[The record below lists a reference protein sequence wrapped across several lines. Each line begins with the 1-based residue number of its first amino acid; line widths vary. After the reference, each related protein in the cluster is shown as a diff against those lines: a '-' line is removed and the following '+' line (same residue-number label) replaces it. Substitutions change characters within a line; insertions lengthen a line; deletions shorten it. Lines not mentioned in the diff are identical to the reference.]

1 MSKWVASNG
10 LTRIGNFEKCVGAY
24 SRVRPKQM
32 KAEMKNKRI
41 IITIWAFFLSVT
53 TLRAQEMRM
62 QAPSAV
68 GVGDQFG
75 VSYTVSGRAERIEA
89 PKTTNLT
96 RIGGP
101 STSTSHSVTFVNGH
115 RESSSTYTYTFYY
128 RADAEGTA
136 TLGEASCVVDGKRL
150 TSRGATIQVQKSSP
164 RQQQR
169 QQDPWDDWAD
179 PFAQMRQMQQQ
190 MMGGGSRQS
199 HQQQK
204 PVTIDGTTLFAQAAV
219 SNRQPYA
226 GEQIIVTYRVY
237 TQVSLRQFLIDKLPG
252 NKGFWAEDLTGDQR
266 QVKQWEEEVN
276 GKRYMVA
283 EIRRGALYAQQNGKL
298 RIEPLD
304 MDVLA
309 MVPRQRTG
317 SIFDLFDDPFFNM
330 GQAVE
335 RHLRT
340 SPIDIN
346 VKPLPTAPDSYCG
359 AVGQFNITSSTDNT
373 ELRANEAITYRI
385 TIKGKGNLMLI
396 NAPDINFPAS
406 FEVYDPVINDQLNR
420 SNDGVSGSR
429 TFEWVLIPRSE
440 GEYEIPATTLSYFD
454 PKTGQYVSQ
463 QLEAVKLKVGAADAR
478 TSQQVSSKRGIDRLN
493 HDINY
498 IHTRQ
503 IAQRPAEAWQR
514 IEWWFWALLALI
526 IVAILAI
533 PLLHRHRQEQLQ
545 DVAGMRQ
552 KRALRQAKRRLKKAE
567 KHLNDGN
574 DEAFYEETYKAI
586 WGCLADKY
594 NIELAKL
601 SSDTVRDCLSEKQ
614 VAEQQQ
620 EEILQT
626 LQEVDFAR
634 FGPGDSSSKKQT
646 IYSKALTMIRNLSF
660 VIAALFV
667 AIGGAQA
674 QNTWQEGNVA
684 YQQGDYAAA
693 IDSYEQLLQEGV
705 CAADLY
711 YNLGNA
717 YYRTNHI
724 GLAVLNYERSL
735 LLSPSN
741 RDARENLAI
750 AQDKTVDHIQPL
762 PRVQIK
768 RQLMKVVHWTSA
780 RGWRVALLILLLLT
794 GAALTL
800 RRIAASY
807 TWRKRGFVCT
817 LVLVLLLLPT
827 VAFAI
832 VSQRQLTHSAR
843 MVVLKPEVA
852 VYSAPENNSNLVFV
866 VHEGLTVD
874 IEESL
879 GDWYRIRLDD
889 GNNGWIH
896 QNDGERI

>member
-1 MSKWVASNG
+1 
-10 LTRIGNFEKCVGAY
+10 
-24 SRVRPKQM
+24 
-32 KAEMKNKRI
+32 
-41 IITIWAFFLSVT
+41 
-53 TLRAQEMRM
+53 MRL
-62 QAPSAV
+62 QAPGTV
-68 GVGDQFG
+68 GVGEQFG
-75 VSYTVSGRAERIEA
+75 VSYTVNGHAERIES

-101 STSTSHSVTFVNGH
+101 STSTSHSVSFVNG
-115 RESSSTYTYTFYY
+115 RAERSSSTTYTYYY

-164 RQQQR
+164 RQQQQQ

-190 MMGGGSRQS
+190 IRQQLTGGGGQSR
-199 HQQQK
+199 QQQK
-204 PVTIDGTTLFAQAAV
+204 PVTIDGTSLFAQAAV
-219 SNRQPYA
+219 NNRQPYA

-237 TQVSLRQFLIDKLPG
+237 TQVSLRQFMIDKLPG
-252 NKGFWAEDLTGDQR
+252 NKGFWAEDLTSDQR
-266 QVKQWEEEVN
+266 EVKQWEEEHN
-276 GKRYMVA
+276 GQRYMVA
-283 EIRRGALYAQQNGKL
+283 EIRRGALYAQQSGKL

-309 MVPRQRTG
+309 MVPRQRSG

-340 SPIDIN
+340 SAIDIN
-346 VKPLPTAPDSYCG
+346 VKPLPPAPDSYCG
-359 AVGQFNITSSTDNT
+359 AVGQFSITSSTDNT
-373 ELRANEAITYRI
+373 KLRANEAVTYRV
-385 TIKGKGNLMLI
+385 TIKGKGNLMLV
-396 NAPDINFPAS
+396 NAPDINFPSS

-420 SNDGVSGSR
+420 NNDGVSGSR

-440 GEYEIPATTLSYFD
+440 GEYVIPATTLSYFD

-463 QLEAVKLKVGAADAR
+463 QLEAVKLQVGAADAR

-493 HDINY
+493 RDINY

-503 IAQRPAEAWQR
+503 NTLRPTDAWQR

-533 PLLHRHRQEQLQ
+533 PLLHRRRQEQLK

-567 KHLNDGN
+567 KHLHDGN

-586 WGCLADKY
+586 WGCIADKY
-594 NIELAKL
+594 NIELSQL
-601 SSDTVRDCLSEKQ
+601 SADTVRGCLSDKQ

-667 AIGGAQA
+667 ALGGAQA
-674 QNTWQEGNVA
+674 QDAWQEGNVA
-684 YQQGDYAAA
+684 YQQGNYAAA
-693 IDSYEQLLQEGV
+693 IEGYEQLRQEGV
-705 CAADLY
+705 CSADLY

-717 YYRTNHI
+717 YYRTNQI
-724 GLAVLNYERSL
+724 GLAILNYERSL
-735 LLSPSN
+735 LLSPGN

-762 PRVQIK
+762 PRVQI
-768 RQLMKVVHWTSA
+768 RHQLMKAVHWTSA
-780 RGWRVALLILLLLT
+780 RGWRVVLLILLLLT
-794 GAALTL
+794 GATLTL
-800 RRIAASY
+800 RRIAANY

-817 LVLVLLLLPT
+817 LVLVLLLIPT
-827 VAFAI
+827 VTCAI
-832 VSQRQLTHSAR
+832 VSQRQLTHSNR
-843 MVVLKPEVA
+843 MVVLKPEAA
-852 VYSAPENNSNLVFV
+852 VYSAPESNSSLVFV

-874 IEESL
+874 IEETL